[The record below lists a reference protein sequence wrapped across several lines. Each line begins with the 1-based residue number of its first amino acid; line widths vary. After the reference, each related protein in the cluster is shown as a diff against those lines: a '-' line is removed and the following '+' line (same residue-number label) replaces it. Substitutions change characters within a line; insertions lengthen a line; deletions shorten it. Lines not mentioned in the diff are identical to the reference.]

1 MGKFFRNIVC
11 LFFLLVGTLHSA
23 AQQTGITVIAEKTP
37 LSGVLEEL
45 TGNYGIRFAYDADSF
60 QRIEASFTFLD
71 TSLEELLRF
80 LEKDYAVSSRQIDG
94 TWVLVAREIIKPA
107 IPETRIP
114 EVMNLTGYVRDKNTG
129 ESIIYCN
136 LAWGESRGGMTNEL
150 GFFSFPVPAADSV
163 KILVSHLGYRRLDTI
178 VSQLETVRIFLNP
191 SEIMIDPISVV
202 HYEKQVL
209 QASPQPGKIAFNP
222 LKSSALPRIASDDLG
237 NALLLIPGVEFLQGG
252 TSGLTIRGGAPTD
265 NLVLFDGIP
274 VLETSHLLGNMS
286 VLNSKFVQQAFVSRG
301 GFDAG
306 FGGRV
311 SGLIEIT
318 GKSGKKNK
326 PYLELS
332 ANLLN
337 SNVLA
342 NLPLSD
348 KFSVTAAWRRS
359 FIDRWQNYLYL
370 RLIDDVSAEGDNP
383 VTSTIFPEVR
393 FQDVNAKLSF
403 HPSENLEVD
412 LNLLYGSDRQSR
424 DFELLQTRD
433 YYRNESLQSEHL
445 GMSLNWKWQLNN
457 KWFHFFSAGFSTFE
471 KDMVDETGELQTYTE
486 TIDIPGKGQGIG
498 RGVARTPERTFTRET
513 HDIDN
518 GYNHT
523 EEIRAE
529 WKTRINAGNFTHEA
543 GAGWTRNSY
552 TYNFFASRLY
562 ENLQID
568 TIANNADLNLLN
580 AFVQQNI
587 DLSGIFKFRWGLRTN
602 YDPVLNRAYWQP
614 RGGLEYSPVKDL
626 RFYFLSGVYYQF
638 LSGIRR
644 FDSEGRFSRIWYLP
658 HEDGRG
664 TVSGTHYI
672 LGSKFEKSGWFVDLE
687 AYSKNAGGKM
697 NLFAENI
704 SPDDNGTV
712 TYMARKSNERNRGID
727 LFIQKRHYLF
737 NHMLSYSLSSSEE
750 QIKGYFGDDWF
761 PGYNDRT
768 HRLKLTEMVGWR
780 KWTLTGSW
788 QIAGGL
794 PVFQYIPDLDVEEF
808 TRSDNF
814 SQVNVAL
821 VKTVTAD
828 FFTFS
833 AGMSLLN
840 VFNRKNIVEVNY
852 LRFSSDLGS
861 MTVRSDISALGFTPV
876 FFMNI
881 RF

>member
-1 MGKFFRNIVC
+1 MDKFFRNSVC
-11 LFFLLVGTLHSA
+11 LFFLLAGMFNSA
-23 AQQTGITVIAEKTP
+23 AQQPGITVIAEKTP
-37 LSGVLEEL
+37 LSKVLEEL

-60 QRIEASFTFLD
+60 QRIEASFSVAD
-71 TSLEELLRF
+71 TSLEEILRF
-80 LEKDYAVSSRQIDG
+80 LETEYAVSSSQIDG
-94 TWVLVAREIIKPA
+94 TWVLVAKKITKA
-107 IPETRIP
+107 ATPETLIP
-114 EVMNLTGYVRDKNTG
+114 KVMNLTGYVRDKNTG

-136 LAWGESRGGMTNEL
+136 LVWGENRGGMTNEL
-150 GFFSFPVPAADSV
+150 GFFSFQVPTADSV
-163 KILVSHLGYRRLDTI
+163 KILVSHLGYRKLDTI
-178 VSQLETVRIFLNP
+178 VSPSETVRIFLKP

-222 LKSSALPRIASDDLG
+222 QKSSAIPRIASDDLG

-252 TSGLTIRGGAPTD
+252 ASGLTIRGGAPTD

-326 PYLELS
+326 PYLDLS

-337 SNVLA
+337 SNALA
-342 NLPLSD
+342 NVPLSD

-370 RLIDDVSAEGDNP
+370 RLIDDVDATGDNP
-383 VTSTIFPEVR
+383 VTSTIIPEVR

-412 LNLLYGSDRQSR
+412 LNLLYGSDHQSR

-445 GMSLNWKWQLNN
+445 GMSLNWKWQVNN

-471 KDMVDETGELQTYTE
+471 KDVVDETGELQE
-486 TIDIPGKGQGIG
+486 FVEIIGGPGQGQGKGKGL
-498 RGVARTPERTFTRET
+498 AKTSERTYTRET

-518 GYNHT
+518 GYNQT
-523 EEIRAE
+523 EETRVE

-562 ENLQID
+562 ENLRID
-568 TIANNADLNLLN
+568 TIANNAELNLLN

-587 DLSGIFKFRWGLRTN
+587 DLSGVFKFRWGLRTN
-602 YDPVLNRAYWQP
+602 YDPALNKAYWQP

-658 HEDGRG
+658 QDDGRG

-672 LGSKFEKSGWFVDLE
+672 LGSNFEKSGWFIDIE
-687 AYSKNAGGKM
+687 AYKKNATGKM
-697 NLFAENI
+697 NLFAESSGPAN
-704 SPDDNGTV
+704 NGTV
-712 TYMARKSNERNRGID
+712 IYLTRESNERNQGID
-727 LFIQKRHYLF
+727 LFIQKKHFLF

-750 QIKGYFGDDWF
+750 QINGYFGDNWF

-780 KWTLTGSW
+780 NWTLTGSW

-794 PVFQYIPDLDVEEF
+794 PVFQYIPDLDVEKF
-808 TRSDNF
+808 ARSDNF

-821 VKTVTAD
+821 VKSVKAN
-828 FFTFS
+828 FFAFS

-840 VFNRKNIVEVNY
+840 VFDRRNIVEVNY